1 MTLARPFQLSGIAIG
16 LVLLLSACQQ
26 TRPVEPDTVLSESP
40 AAAGT
45 DCTASPADWLSSM
58 PAQQRRILPA
68 DCSSA
73 SPGALLFSWGSP
85 GDRNGSIPFGFTVRS
100 RGGAQVMSR
109 SDLSAPRFILEQG
122 LPAGDYEWAVS
133 YTNQR
138 GVSSSSQWRR
148 FRVEAPVMAAAM
160 LATDGSSNSKALSAR
175 SAQAAPQQAIPD
187 GATLSHT
194 ITGKARPRLLPAGSS
209 FAGIAAA
216 SRTPENV
223 AVLDSL
229 RASARFALSQPLPAA
244 PLAVVN
250 PTALQVSQL
259 ERSVHQ
265 TSRSQ
270 RAYIETLSVIG
281 RIDNNAAMLAS
292 AKQRLMALA
301 SWAPDGVSGEK
312 INDHANR
319 EIYLALATGIDL
331 IWDSLT
337 ATERAQITA
346 SLRTRTMQASEAL
359 AYLDREPYESHRLT
373 NVRGINQ
380 ALLLAAGMPG
390 FPEAQ
395 GLLARNW
402 DLSRFTLGAW
412 GDKDGSFGNGIAYGW
427 YAFINTV
434 PYVAAVRSITGVDL
448 YQLPVLRRAGE
459 QLIAFTAPHHR
470 QPSAFGD
477 GAEVADHY
485 VNYASNYYRLH
496 AQMTRD
502 PVDAWYWQVNPAN
515 LSRTNEPQIWQLLML
530 GVDSSPLPRPQAPTR
545 NSWFFP
551 DAGLAAVHS
560 NSAQSAR
567 SSLFFRASRFGAFNH
582 SHADQNSLVYVSQG
596 QPLLINAGYYPYYN
610 SPHHKSVTRA
620 TRYKNALT
628 FDGGFGQSESRL
640 GATRPSDPL
649 HSMDASGELLRAE
662 ERGQL
667 TLLTGDAT
675 LAYRAVNPATGTWVP
690 LLNNAVRSVVVDRA
704 NGLVF
709 VYDWATST
717 TPRRWELN
725 YHSPNAFSADAA
737 TVRASNGSASVCLD
751 RHGPASSFA
760 QTMAWDVAPE
770 VSQPAQAHG
779 RFTLLNPTTELAHLT
794 VLREGC
800 RIQPLQVQQQ
810 GTRIQVT
817 LGAQT
822 VVFDKRSV
830 SVP

>member
-1 MTLARPFQLSGIAIG
+1 MLARPHRLSGAAIA
-16 LVLLLSACQQ
+16 VMLLLSACQQ
-26 TRPVEPDTVLSESP
+26 TKPVEPERVLSEEP
-40 AAAGT
+40 AAAGA
-45 DCTASPADWLSSM
+45 DCTARPADWLSQM
-58 PAQQRRILPA
+58 PGQQRRIMPA
-68 DCSSA
+68 DCVSA
-73 SPGALLFSWGSP
+73 APGALLLSWGSP
-85 GDRNGSIPFGFTVRS
+85 GDRNTSIPFGFGLRN

-109 SDLSAPRFILEQG
+109 NDLTAPRLILEQG
-122 LPAGDYEWAVS
+122 LPPGEYEWAVS

-148 FRVEAPVMAAAM
+148 FRVEAPVMAAAV
-160 LATDGSSNSKALSAR
+160 LATDGGGSNTLSTR
-175 SAQAAPQQAIPD
+175 SAPASPQAIPNGD
-187 GATLSHT
+187 TLSHT

-209 FAGIAAA
+209 FAGIVAAA
-216 SRTPENV
+216 RTPENV
-223 AVLDSL
+223 AVMEAL
-229 RASARFALSQPLPAA
+229 RASARIALSQPLPAT
-244 PLAVVN
+244 
-250 PTALQVSQL
+250 PTALVNATELEVAQL
-259 ERSVHQ
+259 GLRVHR
-265 TSRSQ
+265 TTRIQ
-270 RAYIETLSVIG
+270 REFIETLSFIG

-301 SWAPDGVSGEK
+301 SWASDGVSGER
-312 INDHANR
+312 INRHASR
-319 EIYLALATGIDL
+319 EIYLALSIGLDL
-331 IWDSLT
+331 LWDSLT
-337 ATERAQITA
+337 AAERALITA
-346 SLRTRTMQASEAL
+346 SLRVRLMQASESL

-380 ALLLAAGMPG
+380 ALLLAAGLPG

-412 GDKDGSFGNGIAYGW
+412 GDKDGSFGNSIAYGW
-427 YAFINTV
+427 YAFVNTV

-448 YQLPVLRRAGE
+448 YQLPFLRLAGE
-459 QLIAFTAPHHR
+459 QLIAFTSPHHL

-515 LSRTNEPQIWQLLML
+515 LSRTNEPLIWQLLML
-530 GVDSSPLPRPQAPTR
+530 GVDSRPLPRPQAPTR
-545 NSWFFP
+545 SSWFFP
-551 DAGLAAVHS
+551 DAGFAAVHV

-567 SSLFFRASRFGAFNH
+567 SSLFFRASHFGAFNH

-610 SPHHKSVTRA
+610 SPHHTSVTRA

-628 FDGGFGQSESRL
+628 FDGGFGQSESVL
-640 GATRPSDPL
+640 GSAKPSPPL
-649 HSMDASGELLRAE
+649 HSMDTSGELLRAE
-662 ERGQL
+662 ERGHL

-675 LAYRAVNPATGTWVP
+675 LAYRAVNPATGAWVP
-690 LLNNAVRSVVVDRA
+690 LLSNAVRSVVMDRA

-717 TPRRWELN
+717 SPRRWELN
-725 YHSPNAFSADAA
+725 YHSPNAFSADAS
-737 TVRASNGSASVCLD
+737 TVKASNGGASVCLD
-751 RHGPASSFA
+751 RYGPASSFT

-779 RFTLLNPTTELAHLT
+779 RFTLLNPSTELAHLT
-794 VLREGC
+794 VLRDSC
-800 RIQPLQVQQQ
+800 RIQPVQVQQQ

-822 VVFDKRSV
+822 VVFDKHALTLS
-830 SVP
+830 P